1 MNCTDINNRL
11 LEFLDGTLTKGDHS
25 LFEQHL
31 ESCDNCL
38 EELRRTQQLMAL
50 MEQSPVEEP
59 PMELDLK
66 VSEMIKKEQQQMK
79 KAPVTIHIHL
89 NWRQIAAAVLI
100 FVTGALAGKF
110 LLTTNEQV
118 KNPSQVVALQNE
130 MDDMRQLLMFAMLR
144 QDSPSERLKAVY
156 FTEDI
161 NQFDDNVL
169 SALFNTLNAD
179 ENVNVRLAAANALLQ
194 HSHSAAVRQG
204 LIEALEQQSEPLI
217 QIVLIQSLVALKD
230 KNVVP
235 VVEQFIDNDAVH
247 ETVQTEAR
255 KAIDILI

>member
-1 MNCTDINNRL
+1 MNCSDIHNRL
-11 LEFLDGTLTKGDHS
+11 LEFLDGTLTKEDHT

-38 EELRRTQQLMAL
+38 EELRRTKQLMAL
-50 MEQSPVEEP
+50 MEKSPDVEP

-66 VSEMIKKEQQQMK
+66 VSEMIKKEQQQIK
-79 KAPVTIHIHL
+79 KAPVTIHIHM

-100 FVTGALAGKF
+100 FVTGALSGKF
-110 LLTTNEQV
+110 LLTTNEHG
-118 KNPSQVVALQNE
+118 KNTSQVAALQSE

-179 ENVNVRLAAANALLQ
+179 ENVNVRLAAANALMQ
-194 HSHSAAVRQG
+194 HSQSAAVRQG
-204 LIEALEQQSEPLI
+204 LIEALEQQTEPLI

-235 VVEQFIDNDAVH
+235 VVERFIDNDQVH
-247 ETVQTEAR
+247 ATVQDEAQ
-255 KAIDILI
+255 KAINILL